1 MSAIVVLVAITAI
14 AGLLL
19 GGFVALCGGIRRV
32 DKYGIRRPE
41 TLAPHRDPLFAYTA
55 RWNNDNTPALT

>member
-1 MSAIVVLVAITAI
+1 MAALIALVALVAIS
-14 AGLLL
+14 GLVL
-19 GGFVALCGGIRRV
+19 GGFIALCRGIRRV

-41 TLAPHRDPLFAYTA
+41 ALAPHRDPLFAYTA